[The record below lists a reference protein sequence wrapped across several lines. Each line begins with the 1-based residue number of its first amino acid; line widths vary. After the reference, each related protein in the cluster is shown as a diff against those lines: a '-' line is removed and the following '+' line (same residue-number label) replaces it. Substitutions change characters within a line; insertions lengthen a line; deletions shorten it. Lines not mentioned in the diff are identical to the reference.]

1 VPSPRSKELFV
12 SARES
17 CARESWGHPFCAVL
31 WDRSVANFT
40 SFGSKTSQVHQFVLF
55 RMLCGWRG
63 ASMVSTLFVRV
74 FFVFIHVPY
83 TSLPPHLIFLFTYN
97 LCMCRPSLLD
107 AGLLYMFNIIL
118 HG

>member
-1 VPSPRSKELFV
+1 
-12 SARES
+12 
-17 CARESWGHPFCAVL
+17 
-31 WDRSVANFT
+31 
-40 SFGSKTSQVHQFVLF
+40 
-55 RMLCGWRG
+55 
-63 ASMVSTLFVRV
+63 MVSTLFVRV